1 MEITKKVGELEKE
14 IQELRVRITNLE
26 EVLKNPET
34 FFSNIKNKN
43 NTNPFVRLTEVN
55 TGYNDIYHNL
65 VGITNK
71 YPWSFI
77 SNINNNTN
85 QNLIGPEAVTNN
97 DDDSVFSTGYNNDNN
112 LEVLTESN
120 NDNNLTVSKKSND
133 SNNTSAVSSAA
144 NDDNNT
150 SAITTRANDDSNN
163 STVLTESNNNINSTV
178 STESNNDNNS
188 VVSIESDNDN
198 NSVVSIESNNDNNSV
213 VSIESN
219 NDNNSVV
226 SIESNNDKNSV
237 VSIESNNDNNSA
249 VSIESNNDNNSVVSI
264 ESNNDNNNLAI
275 STPSIDNTNP
285 TQSDHI
291 NFESLFNDIS
301 TKQNNTEQNNTSNE
315 NLIPEFWVNKILTDF
330 FSDVSAKNLNTESW
344 IGKILMGVLASLL
357 VFIALITFAKA
368 LLPYLT
374 NTIKIILMFATS
386 IALTGTGFVFSKK
399 KPENTVYKAILA
411 CGSASIYISILA
423 TGIYF
428 KAVDFIIMYVLIAL
442 WALLI
447 IFLKKDKDDKLFF
460 VIGNL
465 GYFVSILYTAELKDN
480 SLILPMLVYVI
491 MIGVFYQIMYWK
503 NEHKRYIQSIINVIA
518 LLLFQTIMLC
528 IFKKITEVIIIEMA
542 VLLTVAK
549 INKWEN
555 EWENIIFKT
564 VLAFGS
570 ACIYISI
577 LTTGIY
583 FKATSMI
590 FMYSVITVWTVFI
603 IFLHVFLKEDNNN
616 SWLFFV
622 IGNLGYLVSII
633 FTKELKDRSLI
644 LPLLVYVI
652 MVGVFYQI
660 MYWKNEYQRHT
671 QNIINVISLLIFQ
684 AIMLF
689 LFKKVTEVIIIEMVA
704 ILIATKVIKTKNDIF
719 KIVLALGSSSI
730 YISILITGIY
740 FKAINLIY
748 MYSVIAPWTVFII
761 FLYVFHNEDNNNGW
775 LFFVIGNL
783 GYLVSVIFTKEL
795 KDRSLIL
802 PLLVYVIMVGVFYQI
817 MYWKNEYHR
826 HTQNIINVISLLIF
840 QVIMLFLFEKVTE
853 VIIIE
858 MVAILIA
865 TKIIK
870 TENDIFKIVL
880 ALGSSS
886 IYTSILI
893 TGIFFKTIDLI
904 YMYSVIV
911 LWEIFIIFLHV
922 FLKEDN
928 NNSWLF
934 FVIGNIGYFVS
945 VIFTNELKDG
955 TLILPLLAYVI
966 MVGVFYQIMYWK
978 NEYQRHTQNIINVI
992 SLLIFQA
999 LMQFLFEKV
1008 TEVIIIEMVA
1018 ILIATKIIKTEYL
1031 IFRIVLALG
1040 SSSIYISILLTSIY
1054 FQNLDLIYMYGLI
1067 VLWEIFIIFLH
1078 VFLKEDNNNR
1088 GVFFVIGNIGYF
1100 VSVIFTNELKDR
1112 SLILPLLVYVIMV
1125 GVFYQIMFWKNKY
1138 HRHTQNVINV
1148 ISLLLFQTIMLL
1160 QFGRKTEVIIIEI
1173 VVMVI
1178 TTIGFL
1184 VYVLSD
1190 FFNHNKVHF
1199 YVAIVNIVAYFIA
1212 YFFLLFTVYND
1223 LPVVLSFAV
1232 FIFPAVVLEILNM
1245 YWRSKHLAKYESFVN
1260 AIFSGGLFYAAAT
1273 ILSMSDHFL
1282 FYSGTLL
1289 VVYSMIAI
1297 YGIIKKDL
1305 FFKVQGWILV
1315 YIFMVK
1321 GMFQFSNLT
1330 FTIVATILTLT
1341 SLITEGIVINDSEF
1355 FKIISY
1361 IVLLEWIGKI
1371 GVHVYDLKIVSSNIE
1386 TVNLLIYG
1394 IMALLNMVLILTK
1407 FYKTKEKDE
1416 NGEREG
1422 EGRKS
1427 HFVLDIF
1434 NLVFMFYNCYK
1445 MSILDDNSLK
1455 IVYTIIL
1462 FVLGSINLPVKD
1474 KGASKRYMYSAIKFY
1489 IIIWYSLN
1497 AFDAPSYVI
1506 SICIIAFSVVCVAIG
1521 FSNKL
1526 IGKELRVFGLVMT
1539 LIFVIKLIIIDINFD
1554 SSVLKALSYL
1564 ISGILCFGISAIYN
1578 YFDSIKQKT
1587 D

>member
-1 MEITKKVGELEKE
+1 
-14 IQELRVRITNLE
+14 
-26 EVLKNPET
+26 
-34 FFSNIKNKN
+34 
-43 NTNPFVRLTEVN
+43 
-55 TGYNDIYHNL
+55 
-65 VGITNK
+65 
-71 YPWSFI
+71 
-77 SNINNNTN
+77 
-85 QNLIGPEAVTNN
+85 
-97 DDDSVFSTGYNNDNN
+97 
-112 LEVLTESN
+112 
-120 NDNNLTVSKKSND
+120 
-133 SNNTSAVSSAA
+133 
-144 NDDNNT
+144 
-150 SAITTRANDDSNN
+150 
-163 STVLTESNNNINSTV
+163 
-178 STESNNDNNS
+178 
-188 VVSIESDNDN
+188 
-198 NSVVSIESNNDNNSV
+198 
-213 VSIESN
+213 
-219 NDNNSVV
+219 
-226 SIESNNDKNSV
+226 
-237 VSIESNNDNNSA
+237 
-249 VSIESNNDNNSVVSI
+249 
-264 ESNNDNNNLAI
+264 
-275 STPSIDNTNP
+275 
-285 TQSDHI
+285 
-291 NFESLFNDIS
+291 
-301 TKQNNTEQNNTSNE
+301 
-315 NLIPEFWVNKILTDF
+315 
-330 FSDVSAKNLNTESW
+330 
-344 IGKILMGVLASLL
+344 
-357 VFIALITFAKA
+357 
-368 LLPYLT
+368 
-374 NTIKIILMFATS
+374 
-386 IALTGTGFVFSKK
+386 
-399 KPENTVYKAILA
+399 
-411 CGSASIYISILA
+411 
-423 TGIYF
+423 
-428 KAVDFIIMYVLIAL
+428 
-442 WALLI
+442 
-447 IFLKKDKDDKLFF
+447 
-460 VIGNL
+460 
-465 GYFVSILYTAELKDN
+465 
-480 SLILPMLVYVI
+480 
-491 MIGVFYQIMYWK
+491 
-503 NEHKRYIQSIINVIA
+503 
-518 LLLFQTIMLC
+518 
-528 IFKKITEVIIIEMA
+528 
-542 VLLTVAK
+542 
-549 INKWEN
+549 
-555 EWENIIFKT
+555 
-564 VLAFGS
+564 
-570 ACIYISI
+570 
-577 LTTGIY
+577 
-583 FKATSMI
+583 
-590 FMYSVITVWTVFI
+590 
-603 IFLHVFLKEDNNN
+603 
-616 SWLFFV
+616 
-622 IGNLGYLVSII
+622 
-633 FTKELKDRSLI
+633 
-644 LPLLVYVI
+644 

>member
-264 ESNNDNNNLAI
+264 ESNNDNN
-275 STPSIDNTNP
+275 S
-285 TQSDHI
+285 SDHI

-542 VLLTVAK
+542 
-549 INKWEN
+549 
-555 EWENIIFKT
+555 
-564 VLAFGS
+564 
-570 ACIYISI
+570 
-577 LTTGIY
+577 
-583 FKATSMI
+583 
-590 FMYSVITVWTVFI
+590 
-603 IFLHVFLKEDNNN
+603 DNNN

-660 MYWKNEYQRHT
+660 MYWKNEHKRYIQS
-671 QNIINVISLLIFQ
+671 IIN
-684 AIMLF
+684 
-689 LFKKVTEVIIIEMVA
+689 
-704 ILIATKVIKTKNDIF
+704 
-719 KIVLALGSSSI
+719 
-730 YISILITGIY
+730 
-740 FKAINLIY
+740 
-748 MYSVIAPWTVFII
+748 
-761 FLYVFHNEDNNNGW
+761 
-775 LFFVIGNL
+775 
-783 GYLVSVIFTKEL
+783 
-795 KDRSLIL
+795 
-802 PLLVYVIMVGVFYQI
+802 
-817 MYWKNEYHR
+817 
-826 HTQNIINVISLLIF
+826 
-840 QVIMLFLFEKVTE
+840 
-853 VIIIE
+853 
-858 MVAILIA
+858 
-865 TKIIK
+865 
-870 TENDIFKIVL
+870 
-880 ALGSSS
+880 
-886 IYTSILI
+886 
-893 TGIFFKTIDLI
+893 
-904 YMYSVIV
+904 
-911 LWEIFIIFLHV
+911 
-922 FLKEDN
+922 
-928 NNSWLF
+928 
-934 FVIGNIGYFVS
+934 
-945 VIFTNELKDG
+945 
-955 TLILPLLAYVI
+955 
-966 MVGVFYQIMYWK
+966 
-978 NEYQRHTQNIINVI
+978 
-992 SLLIFQA
+992 
-999 LMQFLFEKV
+999 
-1008 TEVIIIEMVA
+1008 
-1018 ILIATKIIKTEYL
+1018 
-1031 IFRIVLALG
+1031 
-1040 SSSIYISILLTSIY
+1040 
-1054 FQNLDLIYMYGLI
+1054 
-1067 VLWEIFIIFLH
+1067 
-1078 VFLKEDNNNR
+1078 
-1088 GVFFVIGNIGYF
+1088 
-1100 VSVIFTNELKDR
+1100 DR

>member
-1 MEITKKVGELEKE
+1 
-14 IQELRVRITNLE
+14 
-26 EVLKNPET
+26 
-34 FFSNIKNKN
+34 
-43 NTNPFVRLTEVN
+43 
-55 TGYNDIYHNL
+55 
-65 VGITNK
+65 
-71 YPWSFI
+71 
-77 SNINNNTN
+77 
-85 QNLIGPEAVTNN
+85 
-97 DDDSVFSTGYNNDNN
+97 
-112 LEVLTESN
+112 
-120 NDNNLTVSKKSND
+120 
-133 SNNTSAVSSAA
+133 
-144 NDDNNT
+144 
-150 SAITTRANDDSNN
+150 
-163 STVLTESNNNINSTV
+163 
-178 STESNNDNNS
+178 
-188 VVSIESDNDN
+188 
-198 NSVVSIESNNDNNSV
+198 
-213 VSIESN
+213 
-219 NDNNSVV
+219 
-226 SIESNNDKNSV
+226 
-237 VSIESNNDNNSA
+237 
-249 VSIESNNDNNSVVSI
+249 
-264 ESNNDNNNLAI
+264 
-275 STPSIDNTNP
+275 
-285 TQSDHI
+285 
-291 NFESLFNDIS
+291 
-301 TKQNNTEQNNTSNE
+301 
-315 NLIPEFWVNKILTDF
+315 
-330 FSDVSAKNLNTESW
+330 
-344 IGKILMGVLASLL
+344 
-357 VFIALITFAKA
+357 
-368 LLPYLT
+368 
-374 NTIKIILMFATS
+374 
-386 IALTGTGFVFSKK
+386 
-399 KPENTVYKAILA
+399 
-411 CGSASIYISILA
+411 
-423 TGIYF
+423 
-428 KAVDFIIMYVLIAL
+428 
-442 WALLI
+442 
-447 IFLKKDKDDKLFF
+447 
-460 VIGNL
+460 
-465 GYFVSILYTAELKDN
+465 
-480 SLILPMLVYVI
+480 
-491 MIGVFYQIMYWK
+491 
-503 NEHKRYIQSIINVIA
+503 
-518 LLLFQTIMLC
+518 
-528 IFKKITEVIIIEMA
+528 
-542 VLLTVAK
+542 
-549 INKWEN
+549 
-555 EWENIIFKT
+555 
-564 VLAFGS
+564 
-570 ACIYISI
+570 
-577 LTTGIY
+577 
-583 FKATSMI
+583 
-590 FMYSVITVWTVFI
+590 
-603 IFLHVFLKEDNNN
+603 
-616 SWLFFV
+616 
-622 IGNLGYLVSII
+622 
-633 FTKELKDRSLI
+633 
-644 LPLLVYVI
+644 

-904 YMYSVIV
+904 YMY
-911 LWEIFIIFLHV
+911 
-922 FLKEDN
+922 
-928 NNSWLF
+928 
-934 FVIGNIGYFVS
+934 
-945 VIFTNELKDG
+945 
-955 TLILPLLAYVI
+955 
-966 MVGVFYQIMYWK
+966 
-978 NEYQRHTQNIINVI
+978 
-992 SLLIFQA
+992 
-999 LMQFLFEKV
+999 
-1008 TEVIIIEMVA
+1008 
-1018 ILIATKIIKTEYL
+1018 
-1031 IFRIVLALG
+1031 
-1040 SSSIYISILLTSIY
+1040 
-1054 FQNLDLIYMYGLI
+1054 GLI

-1078 VFLKEDNNNR
+1078 VFLKEDNNNG